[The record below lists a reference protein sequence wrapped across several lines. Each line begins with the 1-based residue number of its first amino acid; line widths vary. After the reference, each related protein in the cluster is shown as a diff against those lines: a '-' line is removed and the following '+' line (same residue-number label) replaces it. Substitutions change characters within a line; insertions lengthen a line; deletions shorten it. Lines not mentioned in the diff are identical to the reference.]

1 MPLPPGGVQAIPISQ
16 GVDRRS
22 VGLTRARV
30 VQVYVPD
37 DVIGIQAYILWE
49 EAGRP
54 DGADFSQ
61 QARDQIHS
69 QLKSGKD
76 LKVRPP

>member
-1 MPLPPGGVQAIPISQ
+1 M
-16 GVDRRS
+16 
-22 VGLTRARV
+22 
-30 VQVYVPD
+30 YVPD

-49 EAGRP
+49 KAGRP

-61 QARDQIHS
+61 QARDAIHS

-76 LKVRPP
+76 LKVSPPCCSRLPTAVSLVMWGVRVVVRGPIYC